1 MNTGCSNKGVVLTKD
16 DPERVK
22 YQYMLKFLHQE
33 VADTTQEINR
43 KTEEIEF
50 LKNLNKKISDE
61 GAEKQKTVD
70 KSMSEL
76 KENLKRAVLEKDKL
90 GEKLA
95 DELNKWKEKL
105 DIAEEERDYTKENLE
120 KIKRHVDE
128 AREKNHFLDN
138 YMKEKFIEVSK
149 TVEEL
154 QAKLCIMKDTKI
166 DLEKKLYEM
175 KDMFED
181 NVQKINMQIEKKIK
195 DLNKVDFIF
204 QENEFE
210 LEGWVFT
217 VDKE

>member
-1 MNTGCSNKGVVLTKD
+1 
-16 DPERVK
+16 
-22 YQYMLKFLHQE
+22 MLKFLHQE

-120 KIKRHVDE
+120 KIKKPG
-128 AREKNHFLDN
+128 KN
-138 YMKEKFIEVSK
+138 
-149 TVEEL
+149 
-154 QAKLCIMKDTKI
+154 
-166 DLEKKLYEM
+166 
-175 KDMFED
+175 
-181 NVQKINMQIEKKIK
+181 
-195 DLNKVDFIF
+195 
-204 QENEFE
+204 
-210 LEGWVFT
+210 
-217 VDKE
+217 